1 LKGTTNQEKELSRAR
16 MGVRWVCGASRKF
29 KNSNGNTLPIKSPKF
44 SQGCFGNLK
53 GCGKASPNNG
63 THASKCEE
71 ISINSDIWGTIKSK
85 RMSGS
90 PAVSIF
96 MIANDEISSEKNLM
110 AKVLEAMEKK
120 LNIDMGKAV
129 MGF

>member
-1 LKGTTNQEKELSRAR
+1 
-16 MGVRWVCGASRKF
+16 
-29 KNSNGNTLPIKSPKF
+29 
-44 SQGCFGNLK
+44 
-53 GCGKASPNNG
+53 
-63 THASKCEE
+63 
-71 ISINSDIWGTIKSK
+71 
-85 RMSGS
+85 MSGS